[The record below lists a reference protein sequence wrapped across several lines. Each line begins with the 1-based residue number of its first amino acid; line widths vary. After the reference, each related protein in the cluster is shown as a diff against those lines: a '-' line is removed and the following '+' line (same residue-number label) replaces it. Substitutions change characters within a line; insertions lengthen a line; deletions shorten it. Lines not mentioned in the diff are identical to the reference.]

1 GMVKVRGYRIEAGE
15 IEHTL
20 YRLEGLKSAAVVAVN
35 EGESNKLICYYT
47 AARDIPVREIQAC
60 LQQTLP
66 LYMIPSRFIRLEVLP
81 ATSNGKTDRKAL
93 QALPLLREP
102 AEQAVM
108 HLPENDA
115 EEFLLQVWRELLGIE
130 NIGTEQ
136 NFFDIGGNSHLIVQ
150 LQARIEQKYMKRV
163 KVIDLFRCKTVRA
176 MADYI
181 QGSAQEPEQADA
193 KTKPGKTQDDISDI
207 MQLLDEYSEGETS
220 VEEILKKLGE

>member
-1 GMVKVRGYRIEAGE
+1 M
-15 IEHTL
+15 
-20 YRLEGLKSAAVVAVN
+20 
-35 EGESNKLICYYT
+35 
-47 AARDIPVREIQAC
+47 Q
-60 LQQTLP
+60 
-66 LYMIPSRFIRLEVLP
+66 
-81 ATSNGKTDRKAL
+81 
-93 QALPLLREP
+93 
-102 AEQAVM
+102 
-108 HLPENDA
+108 LPENEA
-115 EEFLLQVWRELLGIE
+115 EEFLLQVWRELLGID

-181 QGSAQEPEQADA
+181 QGNAQEPGQADA
-193 KTKPGKTQDDISDI
+193 KTKTGKTQDDISDI